1 MTKQTIKQ
9 IVLLVVIAASSAS
22 TSAFAQSFDSVRL
35 FGAAPG
41 SDGGLVGIGA
51 VTGTEYRGSD
61 QRRNMVVPLL
71 DYQWSNGWFAGTSNG
86 IGYNFSKKP
95 GLDYGVR
102 LTVDLG
108 RKENR
113 SDALRGMGDIAAKAE
128 YGAFLNYS
136 LTRQFTL
143 TSSYRYGSR
152 DNNKGSV
159 LDLGAV
165 YSFMLAPTWR
175 MAIGAATSV
184 VDSDYMQTNFGVTN
198 AQAAS
203 SGYQVYTPKSGV
215 RDLRASGSLTYI
227 INQRTSMTAVL
238 SYSSLASEAK
248 NSPLTRD
255 NSSLNG
261 VLAAVYAF

>member
-1 MTKQTIKQ
+1 MTKRTIKQ
-9 IVLLVVIAASSAS
+9 FVLLAVIAASSAS
-22 TSAFAQSFDSVRL
+22 TSVFAQSFDSVRL

-41 SDGGLVGIGA
+41 SDGGLVGVGA
-51 VTGTEYRGSD
+51 VMGTEYRGSD

-86 IGYNFSKKP
+86 VGYNFSKTP

-136 LTRQFTL
+136 VTRQFTL

-159 LDLGAV
+159 FDLGAV

-175 MAIGAATSV
+175 MALGAATSV
-184 VDSDYMQTNFGVTN
+184 VDSDYMQTNFGVTK

-203 SGYQVYTPKSGV
+203 STYAAYTPKSGI
-215 RDLRASGSLTYI
+215 RDLRASSSISYM
-227 INQRTSMTAVL
+227 INSRASMTAVL

-255 NSSLNG
+255 SNALTG